1 MRTVLLLLGLLLAT
15 LMPSLRAA
23 PPEVPAP
30 LEPWRGWVLQG
41 EAHRGCPFLLGQ
53 GPGPAEHHV
62 CAWPGR
68 LQLDVERDGA
78 RFSLRW
84 RVLTES
90 EIPLPGDSRHPPLD
104 VRVGGQALAVQL
116 RGATPV
122 LRLAAGE
129 HQIEGRLDWT
139 RRPETLVV
147 PEAYALL
154 ALRLDGQEITV
165 PEREGARLWLGRAR
179 VAEAE
184 DSLSLKVFRRLSD
197 GVPQRLS
204 TQLQLDV
211 GGRARE
217 ERLGVV
223 LPAGFVPMSLEG
235 GLPASI
241 DSDGALR
248 VQLRPGRWNIDLEA
262 RALSLLDSFAAVAN
276 PAPWPTEEIWS
287 FAADPGL
294 RVMQP
299 SGDAPVDPAQV
310 GVPFGNELPAF
321 LLSEGSGLRLE
332 ERSRGLPPDA
342 AHRLGLSR
350 ELWLDFSGGGL
361 TARDGIG
368 GRLAQGTRL
377 DMQSPWRL
385 ERAAANGEDLLIT
398 AGPDQGS
405 GVELRQTELSLE
417 STARLES
424 LGSMPVNGWRQTF
437 DRVDMQLNL
446 PPGWALAHA
455 SGVDHA
461 PQAWSARWTLLDIFL
476 VCLAVLLAHR
486 ALGIPVAALVLAYLL
501 LGYHESDAPLWTLI
515 AVLALG
521 LFVRWLPGGGFARI
535 LRVAALLFFAVGV
548 LLSLPFA
555 GNQLKLA
562 LYPQLERERVLSG
575 AEAYGRL
582 GRMSGAMMDYAN
594 ESAQEEV
601 SGEPPPLEVQ
611 MVQSR
616 ARQQPMAPPPPP
628 PMPKSIPME
637 KGGESNV
644 QSKRNLNQYP
654 ADAVL
659 QAGRGDPDWQ
669 WKQLSLSLAGP
680 VTAEQEMRLWLSP
693 PWLTRVGRLL
703 LVVLLGLILWR
714 VLPSRWIA
722 QPESAG
728 DRAPGAA
735 PAVASLTLLA
745 LLPLAGLLGSA
756 PLQAQ
761 DGAFPPDELLAEL
774 RERLLRS
781 PDCVPECARLAN
793 ADLRLAGNRL
803 RLSLEL
809 HVSADVVV
817 PLPEAGKLAAPI
829 SATVDG
835 LAAPLLRQS
844 GQSWMR
850 LTPGLRR
857 AEIELVVAEV
867 DGIDL
872 RFPLAPGRI
881 AVQADGW
888 EIAGLDGNRLQG
900 DSLQLLRQRRNAAR
914 AATGDSEDADSE
926 AGRPDFPP
934 FVRIERSLDLGL
946 DWTVV
951 TRVQRLAPASAGFTI
966 EIPLLPGERLQN
978 DTLPRREGR
987 VQLGFSRGQNQIS
1000 WRSTLPVGESLAFT
1014 AGELSRF
1021 VEVWQ
1026 VSVGSF
1032 WRVGFAGTPAVA
1044 SHDPGAVWSF
1054 LPFPG
1059 ETLSLSVSRPEALS
1073 GDSLAI
1079 DVAAL
1084 RFSPGKR
1091 ASDATLSYTLR
1102 ATRGGQ
1108 QALALPPDAELLRVA
1123 IDGREHH
1130 LKLEQGR
1137 LSLPVVPGQQRVE
1150 ISWRQPLGLSSLLRS
1165 PAVDLGTSASNIS
1178 LEVPLPERWL
1188 LLTGGPGVGPAVL
1201 YWPQLVLLL
1210 LIAFALTRFG
1220 GTPLGYGSW
1229 LLLGLGFSTVSW
1241 LAAAIVATWL
1251 LLLGLRGRSHTL
1263 PKSSFFAL
1271 AQVGLILLSVLA
1283 LVCLIAAIPYGLL
1296 NQPDMRVAGNGS
1308 SAGFLR
1314 WFFDRSSGEVP
1325 GVWVL
1330 SLPLWAYK
1338 VAILAWSLWLANALL
1353 GWLRWGWSCFASGGL
1368 WPKPDPNKKAKARK
1382 GDRVEPPPP
1391 PKPVN
1396 PTDPETP
1403 ASPDA

>member
-1 MRTVLLLLGLLLAT
+1 MRALLLVIGLMLTALAT
-15 LMPSLRAA
+15 PLPAAA
-23 PPEVPAP
+23 PDIPAS
-30 LEPWRGWVLQG
+30 LEPWRGWVLEG
-41 EAHRGCPFLLGQ
+41 EGHRSCPFLLGQ
-53 GPGPAEHHV
+53 GPGNADKHV

-84 RVLTES
+84 RVLRETEVQ
-90 EIPLPGDSRHPPLD
+90 LPGDARHPPLD
-104 VRVGGQALAVQL
+104 VRVGGQPQAVQL
-116 RGATPV
+116 RGVTPV
-122 LRLAAGE
+122 LQLAAGE
-129 HQIEGRLDWT
+129 HQIEGRLDWS

-154 ALRLDGQEITV
+154 ALRLDGQDIAV
-165 PEREGARLWLGRAR
+165 PEREGARLWLGRTR

-184 DSLSLKVFRRLSD
+184 DSLSLKVFRHLAD
-197 GVPQRLS
+197 GVPQILS
-204 TQLQLDV
+204 TQLQLEV

-223 LPAGFVPMSLEG
+223 LPAGFVPMSLQG

-248 VQLRPGRWNIDLEA
+248 VQLRPGRWSIDLKA
-262 RALSLLDSFAAVAN
+262 RALSLMDSFAAVTN
-276 PAPWPTEEIWS
+276 PVPWPTEEIWS
-287 FAADPGL
+287 FAADPRL
-294 RVMQP
+294 RVLQP
-299 SGDAPVDPAQV
+299 SADAPVDPAQV

-321 LLSEGSGLRLE
+321 LLGEGSGLRLE

-342 AHRLGLSR
+342 ANRLALAR
-350 ELWLDFSGGGL
+350 ELWLDFSGSGF
-361 TARDGIG
+361 TARDHIN
-368 GRLAQGTRL
+368 GRLVQGTRL
-377 DMQSPWRL
+377 DMAPPWRL

-398 AGPDQGS
+398 AGSEQGS
-405 GVELRQTELSLE
+405 GVELRQTELKLE
-417 STARLES
+417 STARLEGGGS
-424 LGSMPVNGWRQTF
+424 LPINGWRQTF
-437 DRVDMQLNL
+437 DDVEMKLNL

-455 SGVDHA
+455 SGVDRA
-461 PQAWSARWTLLDIFL
+461 PESWSARWSLLDIFL
-476 VCLAVLLAHR
+476 MCLAVLLAHR
-486 ALGIPVAALVLAYLL
+486 ALGVPLAALVLAYLL

-521 LFVRWLPGGGFARI
+521 LFVRWLPAGGFARV
-535 LRVAALLFFAVGV
+535 LRVAALLFFAAGV

-555 GNQLKLA
+555 GQQLKLA

-575 AEAYGRL
+575 SEAYGR
-582 GRMSGAMMDYAN
+582 MSRVPHAVLDYASQN
-594 ESAQEEV
+594 VQQEVVQAEPLERVEVAGSRVKRVDMAPASAPARPV
-601 SGEPPPLEVQ
+601 IGKAGEP
-611 MVQSR
+611 
-616 ARQQPMAPPPPP
+616 
-628 PMPKSIPME
+628 
-637 KGGESNV
+637 NV
-644 QSKRNLNQYP
+644 QAKRNLNQYP

-680 VTAEQEMRLWLSP
+680 VSAEQNMRLWLSP
-693 PWLTRVGRLL
+693 PWLTRGGRLL
-703 LVVLLGLILWR
+703 LVTLLGLILWR

-722 QPESAG
+722 LPEAADASG
-728 DRAPGAA
+728 PGAA
-735 PAVASLTLLA
+735 PASASLALLA
-745 LLPLAGLLGSA
+745 MLPLAGLLGSA

-761 DGAFPPDELLAEL
+761 DAAFPPAELLVEL
-774 RERLLRS
+774 RERLLRA
-781 PDCVPECARLAN
+781 PDCVPDCARLAN
-793 ADLRLAGNRL
+793 AELRLIGNRL

-809 HVSADVVV
+809 HASADVVV
-817 PLPEAGKLAAPI
+817 PLPEAGKLAAPL

-835 LAAPLLRQS
+835 LAVPLLRQR
-844 GQSWMR
+844 GQSWLR
-850 LTPGLRR
+850 LSPGLRR

-867 DGIDL
+867 DGFDL

-881 AVQADGW
+881 AAQADGW
-888 EIAGLDGNRLQG
+888 EIAGLDSNRLQG
-900 DSLQLLRQRRNAAR
+900 DSLQLLRQRRSAAS
-914 AATGDSEDADSE
+914 AAAGESDE
-926 AGRPDFPP
+926 AEGEAARPDFPP
-934 FVRIERSLDLGL
+934 FVQIERSLDLGL

-951 TRVQRLAPASAGFTI
+951 TRVQRLAPASAGFTV
-966 EIPLLPGERLQN
+966 EVPLLPGERLQN

-987 VQLGFSRGQNQIS
+987 VQLGFSRGQDEIS
-1000 WRSTLPVGESLAFT
+1000 WRSTLPVGESLSLT
-1014 AGELSRF
+1014 AGELARYA
-1021 VEVWQ
+1021 EVWQ
-1026 VSVGSF
+1026 VSVGPF
-1032 WRVGFAGTPAVA
+1032 WRVAFSGTPAVA
-1044 SHDPGAVWSF
+1044 SYDPGVAWSF

-1059 ETLSLSVSRPEALS
+1059 ETLSLAVSRPEALS

-1108 QALALPPDAELLRVA
+1108 QALTLPHDAELLRVV

-1137 LSLPVVPGQQRVE
+1137 LGLPVVPGQQRVE
-1150 ISWRQPLGLSSLLRS
+1150 ISWRQPQGLTALLRS

-1188 LLTGGPGVGPAVL
+1188 LLSGGSGVGPAVL
-1201 YWPQLVLLL
+1201 YWPQLALLL
-1210 LIAFALTRFG
+1210 LIAFALARLG

-1241 LAAAIVATWL
+1241 LAAAIVAGWL
-1251 LLLGLRGRSHTL
+1251 LLLGLRGRSQAL
-1263 PKSSFFAL
+1263 PSSSFFAL
-1271 AQVGLILLSVLA
+1271 AQVGLILLSILA
-1283 LVCLIAAIPYGLL
+1283 LMCLIAAIPYGLL

-1325 GVWVL
+1325 GVWVF

-1338 VAILAWSLWLANALL
+1338 IAILAWSLWLANALL
-1353 GWLRWGWSCFASGGL
+1353 GWLRWGWGSFASGGM

-1382 GDRVEPPPP
+1382 AERVEPPPP
-1391 PKPVN
+1391 PKPAT
-1396 PTDPETP
+1396 PPDQDKP

>member
-1 MRTVLLLLGLLLAT
+1 
-15 LMPSLRAA
+15 
-23 PPEVPAP
+23 
-30 LEPWRGWVLQG
+30 
-41 EAHRGCPFLLGQ
+41 
-53 GPGPAEHHV
+53 
-62 CAWPGR
+62 
-68 LQLDVERDGA
+68 LDVDRNGA
-78 RFSLRW
+78 RFALRW
-84 RVLTES
+84 RVLSES
-90 EIPLPGDSRHPPLD
+90 EIQLPGDARHPPLD
-104 VRVGGQALAVQL
+104 VRVGGQATVVQL

-154 ALRLDGQEITV
+154 ALRLDGQEIAV
-165 PEREGARLWLGRAR
+165 PEREAARLWLGRAR

-184 DSLSLKVFRRLSD
+184 DSLSLKVFRRLAD

-204 TQLQLDV
+204 TQLQLEV

-223 LPAGFVPMSLEG
+223 LPPGFVPMSLQG

-241 DSDGALR
+241 DSDGGLR

-262 RALSLLDSFAAVAN
+262 RALSLMDSFAAVAN

-287 FAADPGL
+287 FAADPSL
-294 RVMQP
+294 RVLQP
-299 SGDAPVDPAQV
+299 SGEAPVDPAQV

-321 LLSEGSGLRLE
+321 LLGEGSGLRLE

-342 AHRLGLSR
+342 ANRLSLSR
-350 ELWLDFSGGGL
+350 ELWLDFSGSGL
-361 TARDGIG
+361 TARDRVS

-377 DMQSPWRL
+377 DMAPPWRL

-398 AGPDQGS
+398 AGPQQGS
-405 GVELRQTELSLE
+405 GVELRQTHLNLE
-417 STARLES
+417 STARLEAGGS
-424 LGSMPVNGWRQTF
+424 LPINGWRQTF
-437 DRVDMQLNL
+437 DQVDMQLNL

-486 ALGIPVAALVLAYLL
+486 ALGVPLAALVLAYLL

-535 LRVAALLFFAVGV
+535 LRIAALLFFAVGV

-555 GNQLKLA
+555 GQQLKLA

-582 GRMSGAMMDYAN
+582 GRTSSAMLDYASDKVQQ
-594 ESAQEEV
+594 EMDQAQTMERVEET
-601 SGEPPPLEVQ
+601 G
-611 MVQSR
+611 SR
-616 ARQQPMAPPPPP
+616 MKQAPMAPPPPP
-628 PMPKSIPME
+628 QRPQMV

-669 WKQLSLSLAGP
+669 WKQLRLSLAGP
-680 VTAEQEMRLWLSP
+680 VSAEQDMRLWLSP
-693 PWLTRVGRLL
+693 PWLTRVGRVL
-703 LVVLLGLILWR
+703 LVALLGLILWR

-722 QPESAG
+722 RPASAD
-728 DRAPGAA
+728 DRGPGVA
-735 PAVASLTLLA
+735 PATASLTLLA
-745 LLPLAGLLGSA
+745 LLPLAGLLGSP

-761 DGAFPPDELLAEL
+761 DAAFPPQELLAEL
-774 RERLLRS
+774 RERLLRA
-781 PDCVPECARLAN
+781 PDCVPDCARLAN
-793 ADLRLAGNRL
+793 AELRLVGNRL

-809 HVSADVVV
+809 HASADVVV
-817 PLPEAGKLAAPI
+817 PLPEAGKLAAPL

-835 LAAPLLRQS
+835 LAAPLLRQR
-844 GQSWMR
+844 GQSWLR

-857 AEIELVVAEV
+857 AEIELVIAEV

-888 EIAGLDGNRLQG
+888 EVAGLDGNRLQG
-900 DSLQLLRQRRNAAR
+900 DSLQLLRQRLR
-914 AATGDSEDADSE
+914 AASATAGESEDAGSE
-926 AGRPDFPP
+926 AARPDFPP

-951 TRVQRLAPASAGFTI
+951 TRVQRLAPASAGFTV
-966 EIPLLPGERLQN
+966 EVPLLPGERLQN
-978 DTLPRREGR
+978 DSLPRREGR
-987 VQLGFSRGQNQIS
+987 VQLGFSRGQNEIS
-1000 WRSTLPVGESLAFT
+1000 WRSTLPVGESLSFS
-1014 AGELSRF
+1014 AGELARF
-1021 VEVWQ
+1021 AEVWQ
-1026 VSVGSF
+1026 VSVGPF
-1032 WRVGFAGTPAVA
+1032 WRVGFSGTPAVA
-1044 SHDPGAVWSF
+1044 STDPGAVWSF

-1108 QALALPPDAELLRVA
+1108 QALSLPQDAELLRVA

-1137 LSLPVVPGQQRVE
+1137 LSLPVVPGQLRVE
-1150 ISWRQPLGLSSLLRS
+1150 ISWRQPVGLATLLRS
-1165 PAVDLGTSASNIS
+1165 PSVDLGTSASNIS

-1188 LLTGGPGVGPAVL
+1188 LLTGGSGVGPAVL
-1201 YWPQLVLLL
+1201 YWPQLALLL
-1210 LIAFALTRFG
+1210 LIAFALARLG

-1241 LAAAIVATWL
+1241 LAAAIVAGWL
-1251 LLLGLRGRSHTL
+1251 LLLGLRGRSQTL
-1263 PKSSFFAL
+1263 PRSAFFAL

-1314 WFFDRSSGEVP
+1314 WFFDRSNGEVP

-1353 GWLRWGWSCFASGGL
+1353 AWLRWGWGCFASGGL

-1382 GDRVEPPPP
+1382 AERVEPPPP
-1391 PKPVN
+1391 PKPAA
-1396 PTDPETP
+1396 PPAQDPPE
-1403 ASPDA
+1403 SPKA

>member
-1 MRTVLLLLGLLLAT
+1 MRALLLLVILLLT
-15 LMPSLRAA
+15 MLPPSLGAA
-23 PPEVPAP
+23 VPEVPP
-30 LEPWRGWVLQG
+30 SLEPWRGWVLEG

-53 GPGPAEHHV
+53 GPGSADKHV

-68 LQLDVERDGA
+68 LQLDVDRNGA

-84 RVLTES
+84 RVLRETE
-90 EIPLPGDSRHPPLD
+90 IQLPGDARHPPLD
-104 VRVGGQALAVQL
+104 VRVGGQAQAVQL
-116 RGATPV
+116 RGVTPV

-154 ALRLDGQEITV
+154 ALRLDGQDIAV
-165 PEREGARLWLGRAR
+165 PEREAARLWLGRAR

-184 DSLSLKVFRRLSD
+184 DSLSLKVFRRLAD

-204 TQLQLDV
+204 TQLQLEV

-223 LPAGFVPMSLEG
+223 LPSGFVPMSLQG
-235 GLPASI
+235 GLPVSI
-241 DSDGALR
+241 DSDGALQ
-248 VQLRPGRWNIDLEA
+248 VQLRPGRWNIELEA
-262 RALSLLDSFAAVAN
+262 RALSLMDSFSAVTN
-276 PAPWPTEEIWS
+276 PAPWPSEEIWS
-287 FAADPGL
+287 FAADSGL
-294 RVMQP
+294 RVLQP
-299 SGDAPVDPAQV
+299 IGEAPVDPAQV

-321 LLSEGSGLRLE
+321 LMGEGSGLRLE
-332 ERSRGLPPDA
+332 ARSRGLPPDA
-342 AHRLGLSR
+342 AHRLSLRR
-350 ELWLDFSGGGL
+350 ELWLDFSGSGL
-361 TARDGIG
+361 TARDQVN

-377 DMQSPWRL
+377 DMAPPWRL

-398 AGPDQGS
+398 AGPEQGS
-405 GVELRQTELSLE
+405 GVELRQTELNLE
-417 STARLES
+417 STARLDAA
-424 LGSMPVNGWRQTF
+424 GSVPINGWRQTF
-437 DRVDMQLNL
+437 DEVDMQLNL
-446 PPGWALAHA
+446 PPGWSLAHA
-455 SGVDHA
+455 SGVDRA
-461 PQAWSARWTLLDIFL
+461 PQAWSSRWTLLDIFL

-486 ALGIPVAALVLAYLL
+486 ALGVPLAALVLAYLL

-521 LFVRWLPGGGFARI
+521 LFVRWLPDGGFAR
-535 LRVAALLFFAVGV
+535 LQRVAALVFFALGV

-555 GNQLKLA
+555 GQQLKLA

-582 GRMSGAMMDYAN
+582 GRMSGAMMDYASDN
-594 ESAQEEV
+594 VQQEVTQAQTLERVEV
-601 SGEPPPLEVQ
+601 TG
-611 MVQSR
+611 SR
-616 ARQQPMAPPPPP
+616 VRE
-628 PMPKSIPME
+628 MPKSPLPQAPPMV

-644 QSKRNLNQYP
+644 QSKRNLTQYP
-654 ADAVL
+654 AEAVL

-669 WKQLSLSLAGP
+669 WNQLSLSLAGP
-680 VTAEQEMRLWLSP
+680 VAAEQDMRLWLSP
-693 PWLTRVGRLL
+693 PWLTRLGRLL
-703 LVVLLGLILWR
+703 LVALLGVILWR
-714 VLPSRWIA
+714 VLPARWIV
-722 QPESAG
+722 QPAAAE
-728 DRAPGAA
+728 DRAPGGA
-735 PAVASLTLLA
+735 PATAALAMLA
-745 LLPLAGLLGSA
+745 LLPLAGLLGSS

-761 DGAFPPDELLAEL
+761 EAVFPPAELLQEL
-774 RERLLRS
+774 RERLLRA
-781 PDCVPECARLAN
+781 PDCVPDCARLAN
-793 ADLRLAGNRL
+793 ADLRLVGNRL

-809 HVSADVVV
+809 HASADVVV
-817 PLPEAGKLAAPI
+817 PLPEAGKLAAPL

-835 LAAPLLRQS
+835 LAAPLLRQR
-844 GQSWMR
+844 GQSWLR

-888 EIAGLDGNRLQG
+888 EIAGLDGSRLQG
-900 DSLQLLRQRRNAAR
+900 DSLQLLRQRRSVASTAA
-914 AATGDSEDADSE
+914 GDSEVAGGDA
-926 AGRPDFPP
+926 ARPDFPP
-934 FVRIERSLDLGL
+934 FVRVERSLDLGL

-951 TRVQRLAPASAGFTI
+951 TRVQRLAPANAGFTV
-966 EIPLLPGERLQN
+966 EVPLLPGERLQN

-987 VQLGFSRGQNQIS
+987 VQLGFSRGQNEIS
-1000 WRSTLPVGESLAFT
+1000 WRSTLPVGESLSFT
-1014 AGELSRF
+1014 AGELARF
-1021 VEVWQ
+1021 AEVWQ
-1026 VSVGSF
+1026 VSVGPF
-1032 WRVGFAGTPAVA
+1032 WRVGFSGTPAVA
-1044 SHDPGAVWSF
+1044 SYDPGAVWSF

-1059 ETLSLSVSRPEALS
+1059 ETLDLAVSRPEALS

-1084 RFSPGKR
+1084 RFGPGKR
-1091 ASDATLSYTLR
+1091 ASDASLRYTLR

-1108 QALALPPDAELLRVA
+1108 QAVTLPTDAELLRVA
-1123 IDGREHH
+1123 IDGRQHH

-1150 ISWRQPLGLSSLLRS
+1150 ISWRQPQGLSTLLRS
-1165 PAVDLGTSASNIS
+1165 PSVDLGTSASNIS

-1188 LLTGGPGVGPAVL
+1188 LLSGGSGVGPAVL
-1201 YWPQLVLLL
+1201 YWPQLALLL
-1210 LIAFALTRFG
+1210 LIAFALARLG

-1241 LAAAIVATWL
+1241 LAAAIVAGWL
-1251 LLLGLRGRSHTL
+1251 LLLGLRGRSQTL
-1263 PKSSFFAL
+1263 PSSSFFAL
-1271 AQVGLILLSVLA
+1271 AQIGLILLSVLA

-1308 SAGFLR
+1308 SAGLLR
-1314 WFFDRSSGEVP
+1314 WFFDRSSGEIP
-1325 GVWVL
+1325 AVWVL

-1338 VAILAWSLWLANALL
+1338 IAILAWSLWLANALL
-1353 GWLRWGWSCFASGGL
+1353 GWLRWGWGCFANGGL
-1368 WPKPDPNKKAKARK
+1368 WPKPNPNKKAKARK
-1382 GDRVEPPPP
+1382 AEQVEPPPP
-1391 PKPVN
+1391 PKPPKPAN
-1396 PTDPETP
+1396 PTDPDSP

>member
-1 MRTVLLLLGLLLAT
+1 MRALRLVIGLMLTALA
-15 LMPSLRAA
+15 PSLSAAA
-23 PPEVPAP
+23 PDIPAP
-30 LEPWRGWVLQG
+30 LEPWRGWVLEG
-41 EAHRGCPFLLGQ
+41 ETHRGCPFLLGQ
-53 GPGPAEHHV
+53 GPGIAEKHV

-68 LQLDVERDGA
+68 LQLDVDRDGA

-84 RVLTES
+84 RVLRETE
-90 EIPLPGDSRHPPLD
+90 IQLPGDARHPPLD
-104 VRVGGQALAVQL
+104 VRIGGQPLAVQL

-122 LRLAAGE
+122 LRLAEGE

-154 ALRLDGQEITV
+154 ALRLDGQDIAV

-184 DSLSLKVFRRLSD
+184 DSLSLKVFRHLAD
-197 GVPQRLS
+197 GVPQILS
-204 TQLQLDV
+204 TQLQLEV

-223 LPAGFVPMSLEG
+223 LPPGFAPMSLQG
-235 GLPASI
+235 SLPASM

-248 VQLRPGRWNIDLEA
+248 VQLRPGRWNIDVEA
-262 RALSLLDSFAAVAN
+262 RALSLMDSFAAVTN

-287 FAADPGL
+287 FAADPRL
-294 RVMQP
+294 RVLQP
-299 SGDAPVDPAQV
+299 SGDAPVDPIQV

-321 LLSEGSGLRLE
+321 LLGEGSALRLE

-342 AHRLGLSR
+342 ANRLILSR
-350 ELWLDFSGGGL
+350 ELWLDFSGRGL
-361 TARDGIG
+361 TARDLIK

-377 DMQSPWRL
+377 DMAPPWRL

-398 AGPDQGS
+398 AGSDQAS
-405 GVELRQTELSLE
+405 GVELRHTQLNLE
-417 STARLES
+417 STARLDAGGS
-424 LGSMPVNGWRQTF
+424 LPINGWRQTF
-437 DRVDMQLNL
+437 DDVDMKLNL

-455 SGVDHA
+455 SGVDRA
-461 PQAWSARWTLLDIFL
+461 PQAWSARWSLLDIFL
-476 VCLAVLLAHR
+476 ACLAVLLAHR
-486 ALGIPVAALVLAYLL
+486 ALGLPVAALVLAYLL
-501 LGYHESDAPLWTLI
+501 LGYHEFDAPLWTLI

-521 LFVRWLPGGGFARI
+521 LFVRWLPAGGFARV
-535 LRVAALLFFAVGV
+535 LRIGALLFFVAGV

-555 GNQLKLA
+555 GHQLKLA

-575 AEAYGRL
+575 AEAYGRI
-582 GRMSGAMMDYAN
+582 GRMSGAMMDYAS
-594 ESAQEEV
+594 ESAQEELLAEQRPV
-601 SGEPPPLEVQ
+601 EMTLN
-611 MVQSR
+611 R

-628 PMPKSIPME
+628 PPQRPAMI

-669 WKQLSLSLAGP
+669 WNQLSLSLAGP
-680 VTAEQEMRLWLSP
+680 VSAEQHMRLWLSP
-693 PWLTRVGRLL
+693 PWLTRGGRLL
-703 LVVLLGLILWR
+703 LVALLGLILWR

-722 QPESAG
+722 NPAAAD
-728 DRAPGAA
+728 DRGPAAA
-735 PAVASLTLLA
+735 PAAASLALLA
-745 LLPLAGLLGSA
+745 LLPLAGLLGST

-761 DGAFPPDELLAEL
+761 DAAFPPQELLEEL
-774 RERLLRS
+774 RERLLRV
-781 PDCVPECARLAN
+781 PDCVPDCARLAN
-793 ADLRLAGNRL
+793 AELRLVGNRL

-809 HVSADVVV
+809 HASADVVV
-817 PLPEAGKLAAPI
+817 PLPEAGKLAAPL

-835 LAAPLLRQS
+835 MAAPLLRQR
-844 GQSWMR
+844 GQSWLR
-850 LTPGLRR
+850 LSPGLRR
-857 AEIELVVAEV
+857 AEIELVIAEV

-881 AVQADGW
+881 AVQAEGW
-888 EIAGLDGNRLQG
+888 EIAGLDGHRLQG
-900 DSLQLLRQRRNAAR
+900 DSLQLLRQRRSTASDAGGESDPTEGEAA
-914 AATGDSEDADSE
+914 
-926 AGRPDFPP
+926 RPDFPP
-934 FVRIERSLDLGL
+934 FVQIERSLDLGL

-966 EIPLLPGERLQN
+966 EVPLLPGERLQN

-987 VQLGFSRGQNQIS
+987 VQLGFSRGQDEIS
-1000 WRSTLPVGESLAFT
+1000 WRSTLPVGESLSFT
-1014 AGELSRF
+1014 AGELARF
-1021 VEVWQ
+1021 AEVWQ
-1026 VSVGSF
+1026 VSVGPF
-1032 WRVGFAGTPAVA
+1032 WRVGFSGTPAVT
-1044 SHDPGAVWSF
+1044 SPDPGALWSF

-1059 ETLSLSVSRPEALS
+1059 ETLNLSVSRPEALS

-1079 DVAAL
+1079 DVVAL
-1084 RFSPGKR
+1084 RFGPGKR
-1091 ASDATLSYTLR
+1091 ASDATLTYTLR

-1108 QALALPPDAELLRVA
+1108 QVLTLPPDAELLRVA

-1130 LKLEQGR
+1130 LKLEEGR
-1137 LSLPVVPGQQRVE
+1137 LGLPVVPGQQRVE
-1150 ISWRQPLGLSSLLRS
+1150 ISWRQPQGLTTLLRS

-1188 LLTGGPGVGPAVL
+1188 LLSGGSGVGPAVL
-1201 YWPQLVLLL
+1201 YWPQLALLL
-1210 LIAFALTRFG
+1210 LIAFALARLA

-1241 LAAAIVATWL
+1241 LAAAIVAGWL
-1251 LLLGLRGRSHTL
+1251 LLLGLRGRSQTL
-1263 PKSSFFAL
+1263 PSSSFFAL
-1271 AQVGLILLSVLA
+1271 VQVGLILLSVLA
-1283 LVCLIAAIPYGLL
+1283 LMCLIAAIPYGLL

-1308 SAGFLR
+1308 SAGLLR

-1325 GVWVL
+1325 AVWVL

-1338 VAILAWSLWLANALL
+1338 IAILAWSLWLANALL
-1353 GWLRWGWSCFASGGL
+1353 GWLRWGWGCFASGGV
-1368 WPKPDPNKKAKARK
+1368 WPKPDPNKKAKAK
-1382 GDRVEPPPP
+1382 KAERVEPPPP
-1391 PKPVN
+1391 PKPVTPPAQN
-1396 PTDPETP
+1396 APELP
-1403 ASPDA
+1403 EV